1 MRGEWRQE
9 SGKTAGAGSGPT
21 QVPSEAVTGG
31 NDSPHILS
39 NGERNQED
47 SYCLSNRLSNSLS
60 SQEVRWAQARFPCVW
75 HSVDSQVCMDS
86 SSLLLAA
93 LNTAGQSPQSYR
105 PASF

>member
-1 MRGEWRQE
+1 MEAGEWEDSR
-9 SGKTAGAGSGPT
+9 GRKGAH
-21 QVPSEAVTGG
+21 PSAIRSCDGG
-31 NDSPHILS
+31 NDSPHMLS